1 MSLVI
6 DGKLTPEEALG
17 RLHNAAL
24 EADRLFPDAMAKCT
38 TEEEMRTLMDQRDM
52 ILRIY
57 LEALKKSLKDTSSY
71 FEGVARDL
79 DTETKNLKNNLQ
91 AAKTAD
97 EAITLFANFLSL
109 LAKLALAF
117 A

>member
-38 TEEEMRTLMDQRDM
+38 TEEEM
-52 ILRIY
+52 
-57 LEALKKSLKDTSSY
+57 SSY